1 VCFGW
6 AGGRGAAV
14 TGRAERAALL
24 CQSWASE
31 SLLVRA
37 NALTACCPPLP
48 RQSIAPSADTAASDR
63 ARTLE
68 VCRSIITASAP
79 AIHHP
84 PPCSPCP
91 PLGPPLEQGQRRHR
105 ARPRTGVCGLR
116 ASPAAFAA
124 LAMRRRKKRPKKR
137 KFRRL
142 QVSNLNRPRTGAP
155 RLILGSRTRGK
166 PCPDPK
172 FWGIIILA
180 AFFARISPRKGLACG
195 ARHGGESR
203 LVVLLADQTHA
214 KRPQLPCWCRQH
226 RSERL

>member
-1 VCFGW
+1 MQAVSLAWVCFGW

-37 NALTACCPPLP
+37 NALTACCPPPP

-84 PPCSPCP
+84 PPCSPCPPCP

-142 QVSNLNRPRTGAP
+142 QVSNLNRPRT
-155 RLILGSRTRGK
+155 
-166 PCPDPK
+166 
-172 FWGIIILA
+172 
-180 AFFARISPRKGLACG
+180 
-195 ARHGGESR
+195 E
-203 LVVLLADQTHA
+203 
-214 KRPQLPCWCRQH
+214 H
-226 RSERL
+226 RD